1 MVPEL
6 GADLQARVRR
16 VIPALGA
23 AQNPVDVTAQG
34 GFSGSLGDALG
45 ELVRSDEIDQMLLIA
60 SLSSERRVPLDLEPI
75 RSIADGGGKPLLV
88 YTYTRPSALA
98 CRALA
103 EAGFVPCIHLTWTA
117 RAMAALAAFGRPRPP
132 RDDAALLPPGFALS
146 GRKGFLSE
154 DEATGLLQTA
164 GIPGLRRHV
173 ARDADEAATAAAEI
187 GGPVALKVQSAD
199 IPHKTE
205 VGGVSLGLRTEEEVK
220 NGFASIMAHVARRA
234 PDATIDGILV
244 QQMAGEGTEIIVG
257 TVRDPGFGPVL
268 LVGAGGT
275 TTELHK
281 DVTSRLAPVSAEE
294 ARVMLRELRSF
305 PLLEGWRG
313 APPADID
320 ALCDLIAKVSRLAVA
335 TRDTIREIEINPVLV
350 GPAGHGCFA
359 VDALIRAE
367 AAPDLVG

>member
-23 AQNPVDVTAQG
+23 AQNPVDITAQG

-45 ELVRSDEIDQMLLIA
+45 ELVRSDEINQMLLIA

-146 GRKGFLSE
+146 GRKGLPVGRRGDGPPADGRHPGSQ
-154 DEATGLLQTA
+154 AARRA
-164 GIPGLRRHV
+164 GCRRG
-173 ARDADEAATAAAEI
+173 RDGRREI

-244 QQMAGEGTEIIVG
+244 QQMAGEGTEISSARCAIPASA
-257 TVRDPGFGPVL
+257 RC
-268 LVGAGGT
+268 
-275 TTELHK
+275 
-281 DVTSRLAPVSAEE
+281 SSLA
-294 ARVMLRELRSF
+294 R
-305 PLLEGWRG
+305 
-313 APPADID
+313 
-320 ALCDLIAKVSRLAVA
+320 
-335 TRDTIREIEINPVLV
+335 
-350 GPAGHGCFA
+350 
-359 VDALIRAE
+359 
-367 AAPDLVG
+367 AAPRPNCTRT